1 MENDNIIT
9 KFQALLKNLF
19 QFDSSDLDFGI
30 YRILNYKHDQIE
42 KFIDEDFIE
51 KVDNAFAKYEK
62 EQSANLDNHLDEV
75 KIQIIETLGKG
86 AFTDTG
92 DLNKKFQ
99 DTPLGKEF
107 LSVKQQ
113 KNNIK
118 ITEEIKLQVFND
130 LYNFFSRYYE
140 EGDFI
145 PQYRYSIKK
154 HKYAIPYNGEEVK
167 LYWANYDQYYT
178 KTGCLFRDYTFK
190 VNDYKIIFR
199 IVSAKEELGSNK
211 ATKQRYFLL
220 DDEKPLTIEQSQN
233 ILIQFQ
239 YRELTAD
246 EVKRFKSKDDTNIE
260 KNEKEDDNA
269 ISKKVTVK
277 QDILNQNIYED
288 IINRIT
294 DSKLKNY
301 LSTLSNNDKPL
312 LLFQLDR
319 FTAKNTKDYFVHKNL
334 KKFLIEQ
341 LDYFIKSDVLS
352 IDTLKE
358 EKNIDKHITRAKV
371 VKEIGEDVIDFLA
384 QIEDFQKRIWE
395 KKKFVIR
402 TEYVITTDRVPEEF
416 YSEIYSNSEQRKEWE
431 ELGFDIPDKKEKL
444 KENKLPIDT
453 KHFSSDFKYE
463 LLEKLSEKG
472 DIDDLLDGLLIKS
485 ENWQALNLLEDK
497 YREKVQTIYIDPPF
511 NKETDADYLYNVK
524 YKDSTWASMLEN
536 RLVLARD
543 FLNDKGSIF
552 LRCDYNGN
560 WIVRPIMN
568 DIFGKDNFRNEIFV
582 RRGEYPKGEVNKL
595 RTGTDTI
602 FFYSKSSQNYFIT
615 PKIKRSERKW
625 FPMHLQSERTTY
637 NLQVRDF
644 FGRKLL
650 PPKGRHWILNQD
662 KINELI
668 KKGEIRIN
676 ENKEYIDINGNII
689 KGEPEML
696 QADSKIIDSNWT
708 DIQSYTTQWQFQ
720 TENSEILLKRVIEST
735 SNEGDLVIDFF
746 LGSGTT
752 TAVAQKLGRKWI
764 GVEMGKHFYKFETKK
779 GPSGVLVRMKEV
791 LASKGNYEP
800 CGISKEVKEYQGGGF
815 FKYQV
820 LEQYEDALDNI
831 ELKEN
836 KQALQLF
843 KDDYLLKYFLDFE
856 TKNSPYL
863 LNISYLKHPFSYK
876 LKVNLEEIGEPQQM
890 VIDISE
896 TFNYLLGLK
905 VKKIKTRHYN
915 KAKYL
920 FVLGEKD
927 SKDVVVVWRDYEDD
941 WSKDDFKADKEFII
955 QELKDWKPQIVYIN
969 GQSIL
974 TPNFN
979 KNIVEIR
986 YIEAEFKLLMQNS

>member
-371 VKEIGEDVIDFLA
+371 VKEIGEDIIDFLA
-384 QIEDFQKRIWE
+384 QIEDFQKRLWE

-416 YSEIYSNSEQRKEWE
+416 YSEIFSNSEQRKEWE

-485 ENWQALNLLEDK
+485 ENWQALNLLKDK

-511 NKETDADYLYNVK
+511 NKKTDADYLYNVK

-536 RLVLARD
+536 RLQLARD
-543 FLNDKGSIF
+543 LLSDKGSIF
-552 LRCDYNGN
+552 VRCDDNGN
-560 WIVRPIMN
+560 WIVRYLMN
-568 DIFGKDNFRNEIFV
+568 DIFGQLNFRNEI
-582 RRGEYPKGEVNKL
+582 
-595 RTGTDTI
+595 D
-602 FFYSKSSQNYFIT
+602 
-615 PKIKRSERKW
+615 IKRNQALPKTGDVNLIEETENLFVYALGSDFVFKNQLVDRDKPYWGDLGTRPSNRKDNSSRFVAGIEFKPPAYRRW
-625 FPMHLQSERTTY
+625 SYSQE
-637 NLQVRDF
+637 NLDVMYKNKRLKIED
-644 FGRKLL
+644 GKLKVL
-650 PPKGRHWILNQD
+650 ID
-662 KINELI
+662 KR
-668 KKGEIRIN
+668 RI
-676 ENKEYIDINGNII
+676 G
-689 KGEPEML
+689 
-696 QADSKIIDSNWT
+696 SNWT
-708 DIQSYTTQWQFQ
+708 DIPGYSVTPVWGFS
-720 TENSEILLKRVIEST
+720 TENSEKLLSRAVDMSSEKSDIIL
-735 SNEGDLVIDFF
+735 DFF
-746 LGSGTT
+746 IGSGTT
-752 TAVAQKLGRKWI
+752 TAVAHKLGRKWI
-764 GVEMGKHFYKFETKK
+764 GVELGEHFNSYKDRK
-779 GPSGVLVRMKEV
+779 GITTGLVVRMKEV
-791 LASKGNYEP
+791 LAGKGNHEP
-800 CGISKEVKEYQGGGF
+800 YGISREINWQGGGF

-955 QELKDWKPQIVYIN
+955 QELKDWQPQIVYIN